1 MRKIL
6 IVFLMILQYGA
17 AWCQH
22 PYTQGLK
29 QLATITFPDTP
40 KLNKTTTGSFY
51 SYNSHGRIYMAS
63 CSKWSNGPGDEF
75 TRDLADTAYASLIR
89 EVNGFPGIK
98 MFYKKKIIIDHLRGI
113 EYGFVSLND
122 SVKYYRYHRAL
133 YLKNSLI
140 LYGFSSYDS
149 TRIDPKALDSFYA
162 TFKVIAPDKDRSQ
175 ETIADTLFNTKAA
188 LWAAL
193 ALLTGVL
200 IIFVI
205 KKIS

>member
-1 MRKIL
+1 
-6 IVFLMILQYGA
+6 
-17 AWCQH
+17 
-22 PYTQGLK
+22 
-29 QLATITFPDTP
+29 
-40 KLNKTTTGSFY
+40 
-51 SYNSHGRIYMAS
+51 
-63 CSKWSNGPGDEF
+63 
-75 TRDLADTAYASLIR
+75 
-89 EVNGFPGIK
+89 